1 MTDIRNELR
10 TSVPIAVLWHITED
24 ETPPVSGTYI
34 VFTQYGYFTQMDYSK
49 KHNAFNVVDNGR
61 VEHAIPN
68 EGIVAWAKPGPI
80 IHEIT
85 EAAREAR
92 LIREEARLANS

>member
-1 MTDIRNELR
+1 MTKTSDELR
-10 TSVPIAVLWHITED
+10 STVPMAVLWHLTEE

-34 VFTQYGYFTQMDYSK
+34 VFTMYGYFTQMDYSK

-92 LIREEARLANS
+92 LIREEARLAST

>member
-1 MTDIRNELR
+1 MTKTSDELR
-10 TSVPIAVLWHITED
+10 STVPMAVLWHITED

-68 EGIVAWAKPGPI
+68 EGIVAWAKTTPI
-80 IHEIT
+80 VAELT
-85 EAAREAR
+85 EAARVAR
-92 LIREEARLANS
+92 VIREEARLANS